1 MRFRTGEMA
10 GSLWVGS
17 FVGNGQVCECDDM
30 NGIVVMVVAIA
41 AVAVLLTDIII
52 DDDTDGDCR

>member
-1 MRFRTGEMA
+1 MA